1 MNEGEIDKH
10 AYNFPA
16 LKMFFRSW
24 SEWQNLIKNSYKK
37 TANQWTNVA
46 NARDKEFKNGPSK
59 ICGRQSLKTSKGYGL
74 LKHTTYLQIF

>member
-1 MNEGEIDKH
+1 MNESEIDKH

-24 SEWQNLIKNSYKK
+24 SEWQNLIKSSYKK

-46 NARDKEFKNGPSK
+46 NARDKEFKNRPSK
-59 ICGRQSLKTSKGYGL
+59 ILWKT
-74 LKHTTYLQIF
+74 IFKNFEGIWSA